1 MGTHP
6 IFESDFDCLTESN
19 MSDLWLISVPGEH
32 YSSFN
37 QIPADLATRS
47 EFKLPE
53 LKVGTLDTLI
63 LLSDDLAKA
72 DNYGESI
79 VRKVAA
85 YTLDVLEG
93 NKQQML
99 ENLTM
104 ANNQQPNR
112 SSFYFYYIFENIIL
126 NIFYY
131 LYLLE

>member
-1 MGTHP
+1 MF
-6 IFESDFDCLTESN
+6 IVCF
-19 MSDLWLISVPGEH
+19 
-32 YSSFN
+32 
-37 QIPADLATRS
+37 
-47 EFKLPE
+47 
-53 LKVGTLDTLI
+53 KVGTLDTLI

-104 ANNQQPNR
+104 TNNQQPNR
-112 SSFYFYYIFENIIL
+112 ASFYFLIF
-126 NIFYY
+126 
-131 LYLLE
+131 

>member
-1 MGTHP
+1 M
-6 IFESDFDCLTESN
+6 IILRF
-19 MSDLWLISVPGEH
+19 
-32 YSSFN
+32 
-37 QIPADLATRS
+37 
-47 EFKLPE
+47 
-53 LKVGTLDTLI
+53 KVGTLDTLI

-72 DNYGESI
+72 DSYGESI

-112 SSFYFYYIFENIIL
+112 AFFSF
-126 NIFYY
+126 
-131 LYLLE
+131 